1 MHVVDRAVVVSVV
14 RWRPRRGDS
23 AEAEARA
30 KCARWRVGV
39 GSVWVYSMEG
49 GRLDECRAPD
59 GWSSTTTTT
68 TSTVDV
74 RARGARKHMYT
85 LRCDLGSTV

>member
-1 MHVVDRAVVVSVV
+1 M
-14 RWRPRRGDS
+14 
-23 AEAEARA
+23 
-30 KCARWRVGV
+30 

-49 GRLDECRAPD
+49 GRLDKCRAPD

-68 TSTVDV
+68 TTTTVDV
-74 RARGARKHMYT
+74 RAPGARKHMYT